1 MKTTIHTWSRSQ
13 AGHSIL
19 LVMIISTATF
29 LVLGGLLKW
38 SAGNTAAN
46 VRNNQY
52 FKTVAAAEAATEKV
66 ISHLMTDYF
75 EDETVSGNLD
85 HYRAMVPSA
94 NESVLWG
101 RYSFSDGKGNANRTY
116 VEHLPPDEFRVLDS
130 QYRGLHGYASA
141 FRVIS
146 NARDTGTMFPMTAA
160 LRQDVEVA
168 MIPLFQFA
176 IFYNLDLEIN
186 PGPPMAVTGPV
197 HCNKTIYL
205 RPGDELRFKSDVTAV
220 GSLAMT
226 RHPNDPAYPG
236 ATSGRVIFE
245 AEHDA
250 GVSSLNL
257 PIGTNNTPVG
267 VRQIVDVP
275 PVAESPDSPM
285 GKERYYNKADL
296 ILLVR
301 DTGVRALSG
310 VRVDGSRNQIHT
322 NEIKSF
328 LTNVTFFDQR
338 EQRTVKASEIDVR
351 RLGDWN
357 RTNKSLRPLLAL
369 GDVRTIYIADQRSQS
384 SSTMPGVRLVHGH
397 TLLPKGLTIATPNP
411 IYVRGNYNISTNN
424 STVPLPTTNTVMTR
438 PASLVGDSITVLSAA
453 WNDGA
458 ASSSIGS
465 RTAQP
470 TTVNAAFLAGIVQ
483 TTNTG
488 GGSYSGGVEN
498 FPRFLENWSTKVFTY
513 NGSMVVMFAS
523 NQAIRKWP
531 GTGTVYNPPNRAWS
545 FDNNFRD
552 INKLPPGAPVAR
564 ALIRGKWLTM
574 KPGSTE
580 VVSGTAN

>member
-38 SAGNTAAN
+38 SAGNTTAN

-66 ISHLMTDYF
+66 ITHLTSDYF
-75 EDETVSGNLD
+75 EEEPVSSNLD
-85 HYRAMVPSA
+85 RYRAMVPTASESA
-94 NESVLWG
+94 LWG
-101 RYSFSDGKGNANRTY
+101 RYSFSDGEGNANRTY

-146 NARDTGTMFPMTAA
+146 NARDMGTMLPMTAA

-197 HCNKTIYL
+197 HCNKTIYM
-205 RPGDELRFKSDVTAV
+205 RPGEELRFRSDVTAV
-220 GSLAMT
+220 RALVMH
-226 RHPNDPAYPG
+226 RHPDDPSPEG
-236 ATSGRVIFE
+236 SGRVIFE

-250 GVSSLNL
+250 GVPSLNL
-257 PIGTNNTPVG
+257 PIGTNNTPAG
-267 VRQIVDVP
+267 VRGIVEIP
-275 PVAESPDSPM
+275 PPSESRDSAM
-285 GKERYYNKADL
+285 GRQRYYNKADL
-296 ILLVR
+296 ILLMQ
-301 DTGVRALSG
+301 DTGVVGHSG
-310 VRVDGSRNQIHT
+310 PRILPRINIGT
-322 NEIKSF
+322 NEIRSF

-338 EQRTVKASEIDVR
+338 EGKTVRAMQLDIS
-351 RLGDWN
+351 RLRQWN
-357 RTNKSLRPLLAL
+357 TNATNRLRPLLPL
-369 GDVRTIYIADQRSQS
+369 SDVRTIYIADQRSPG
-384 SSTMPGVRLVHGH
+384 STLPAVRLVNGH
-397 TLLPKGLTIATPNP
+397 TLLPKGLTIATPHP
-411 IYVRGNYNISTNN
+411 LYVRGNYNISTNG

-438 PASLVGDSITVLSAA
+438 PASLVSDAITVLSTA
-453 WNDGA
+453 WNDAVAG
-458 ASSSIGS
+458 SGISS

-498 FPRFLENWSTKVFTY
+498 FPRFLENWSGKVFTY
-513 NGSMVVMFAS
+513 NGSMVVMFDS
-523 NQAIRKWP
+523 KQATKKWP
-531 GTGTVYNPPNRAWS
+531 GTGTIYNPPNRAWA
-545 FDNNFRD
+545 FDLNFRD
-552 INKLPPGAPVAR
+552 INKLPPETPVAR
-564 ALIRGKWLTM
+564 TLIRGKWYTM

-580 VVSGTAN
+580 VISGTAN